1 MLNKKKILVLVIA
14 YNDQEF
20 ILNVLEKIKKKLNFK
35 KSEILIINDNS
46 QDKTFEKIYEFI
58 KKNKKIAE
66 KIKLVENPKNKGYG
80 KNQKMGYLYSI
91 INKFDVVVMVHG
103 DGQFGPEKIDEIIK
117 PILNKKADAVLGSR
131 MSKKIEAL
139 KGNMPMYKFI
149 GNIFLTYL
157 QNLILGSELTEF
169 HTGYRAYSP
178 KSLKRIPFLY
188 NSNSFP
194 FDTEILIQFILNNFK
209 ISEISIKATYSTQ
222 ISNLKVIPYG
232 FSVLN
237 AAVLGKLTKV
247 GIINNKKYNQKFND
261 ILVEKKIILELKK
274 GINFSKKK
282 MIKLCNSQKPN

>member
-20 ILNVLEKIKKKLNFK
+20 ILNVLEKFKKKLNFK

-46 QDKTFEKIYEFI
+46 QDKTFEKICEFI

-149 GNIFLTYL
+149 GNIILTKIQNFLLDTKL
-157 QNLILGSELTEF
+157 AEF
-169 HTGYRAYSP
+169 HSGYRVYSV
-178 KSLKRIPFLY
+178 KTLKKIPFIL
-188 NSNSFP
+188 NTQDFH
-194 FDTEILIQFILNNFK
+194 FDTEILIQLFLANANITEVSIPTFYGDEICHVNGIKYAFNIVLTTLIAKVQKMSNF
-209 ISEISIKATYSTQ
+209 Q
-222 ISNLKVIPYG
+222 
-232 FSVLN
+232 
-237 AAVLGKLTKV
+237 LTKKYY
-247 GIINNKKYNQKFND
+247 INQIHASSFNQINKLLIRAK
-261 ILVEKKIILELKK
+261 
-274 GINFSKKK
+274 SK
-282 MIKLCNSQKPN
+282 N